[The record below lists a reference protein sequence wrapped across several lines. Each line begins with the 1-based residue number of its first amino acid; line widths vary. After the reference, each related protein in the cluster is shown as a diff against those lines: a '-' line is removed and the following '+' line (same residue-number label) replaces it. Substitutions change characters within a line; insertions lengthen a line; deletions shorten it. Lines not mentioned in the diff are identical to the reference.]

1 MRSGRPS
8 VRSRNEW
15 IVMTNSSVDRV
26 EVLLEKIERLVDR
39 LAPEPAGAPD
49 FERYLAFRWERSGEG
64 GSLAPVSNP
73 HLFDLDEL
81 VGIDHIRD
89 DVLRNTNQFVSGL
102 PANNVLLWG
111 ERGCGKSSLVKGLLK
126 PFAPRGL
133 RIVELKRWDIMSLP
147 RIVSLLRDA
156 RFRFILFCDDLSFD
170 EGEGDF
176 RALKTLLDG
185 DIEERPSNVLIYA
198 TSNRRHLMP
207 EKVRDTRWDDEIHPE
222 EAVGERLALADR
234 FGLSFGFY
242 SFDQNEYLAVVRRYA
257 ALRDI
262 QLSDEILCDKA
273 LKWCMYTAKRSGRS
287 ARQFIDDLEGRLRL
301 SVNEASGG
309 EHTP

>member
-1 MRSGRPS
+1 M
-8 VRSRNEW
+8 N
-15 IVMTNSSVDRV
+15 IYDDRV
-26 EVLLEKIERLVDR
+26 DVLLEKIEYLVDR
-39 LAPEPAGAPD
+39 LTPEPAAAPD
-49 FERYLAFRWERSGEG
+49 FQRYLAFRWERSGERG
-64 GSLAPVSNP
+64 GLAPVGHP
-73 HLFDLDEL
+73 HLFDLGEL
-81 VGIDHIRD
+81 VGIDHIRGE
-89 DVLRNTNQFVSGL
+89 VLRNTDQFVSGL

-147 RIVSLLRDA
+147 QIVSQLREA
-156 RFRFILFCDDLSFD
+156 PFHFILFCDDLSFD

-176 RALKTLLDG
+176 RTLKTLLDG
-185 DIEERPSNVLIYA
+185 DIEERPDNVLIYA
-198 TSNRRHLMP
+198 TSNRRHLIP

-262 QLSDEILCDKA
+262 RMSDGELCDKA

-301 SVNEASGG
+301 KGDPVSGG
-309 EHTP
+309 ECIP

>member
-1 MRSGRPS
+1 VFAEFGFNDNRIKFGEILQM
-8 VRSRNEW
+8 N
-15 IVMTNSSVDRV
+15 NSLEKIDL
-26 EVLLEKIERLVDR
+26 LLEKIESLVDR
-39 LAPEPAGAPD
+39 FTPESEESPD
-49 FERYLAFRWERSGEG
+49 FDRFLAFRWERTEAG
-64 GSLAPVSNP
+64 GQLIPVAHP

-81 VGIDHIRD
+81 VGIDDIRD
-89 DVLRNTNQFVSGL
+89 EVVRNTSQFIAGL

-126 PFAPRGL
+126 PFAPQGL

-147 RIVSLLRDA
+147 LIVSRIRESA
-156 RFRFILFCDDLSFD
+156 YRFILFCDDLSFD

-207 EKVRDTRWDDEIHPE
+207 EKVRDTRGDDEIHPE
-222 EAVGERLALADR
+222 EAEGEKLALSDR
-234 FGLSFGFY
+234 FGLTFGFY
-242 SFDQNEYLAVVRRYA
+242 RFDQDEYLEVVRRYA
-257 ALRDI
+257 KKRSLPV
-262 QLSDEILCDKA
+262 SDEELCDKA
-273 LKWCMYTAKRSGRS
+273 LKWSMYTARRSGRS

-301 SVNEASGG
+301 PGG
-309 EHTP
+309 PE

>member
-1 MRSGRPS
+1 M
-8 VRSRNEW
+8 
-15 IVMTNSSVDRV
+15 NSLLDKINA
-26 EVLLEKIERLVDR
+26 LLEKVEHLVDH
-39 LAPEPAGAPD
+39 LTPDADVVPD
-49 FERYLAFRWERSGEG
+49 FDRYLAFRWERSEKG
-64 GSLAPVSNP
+64 GRIIPVVHP

-89 DVLRNTNQFVSGL
+89 DVMRNTNQFVAGM

-147 RIVSLLRDA
+147 RIVSQLRGSSY
-156 RFRFILFCDDLSFD
+156 RFILFCDDLSFD

-207 EKVRDTRWDDEIHPE
+207 EKVRDTRGDDEIHPE
-222 EAVGERLALADR
+222 EAEGEKLALADR

-242 SFDQNEYLAVVRRYA
+242 RFDQNEYLAVVRRYA
-257 ALRDI
+257 ALRNLPI
-262 QLSDEILCDKA
+262 SDEELCDKA

-301 SVNEASGG
+301 LEQPA
-309 EHTP
+309 